1 MDYRSVTLFIML
13 LAALLIAGCSNQDN
27 ASKATEG
34 MQTPVD
40 QQPEPQEVEQEP
52 APQIGTETG
61 EGVSDAMTNIQSG
74 ARETMMLN
82 DTRSIYLKENPTTGY
97 GWNATISEGLRV
109 EEDTY
114 IADPV
119 SPGIVG
125 SGGVHFWLIR
135 AVERGNQTFD
145 AVYARP
151 WEPASAEDLRYLLTI
166 TVE

>member
-1 MDYRSVTLFIML
+1 MDYRSVILFVML
-13 LAALLIAGCSNQDN
+13 LAALLIAGCSSQENG
-27 ASKATEG
+27 SKATEG
-34 MQTPVD
+34 MKTPAD
-40 QQPEPQEVEQEP
+40 QQPETQQEEQIPQSG
-52 APQIGTETG
+52 AETG
-61 EGVSDAMTNIQSG
+61 ESVSDVMTNMQSG
-74 ARETMMLN
+74 SREIMMLN

-97 GWNATISEGLRV
+97 GWNATISDGLRV

-135 AVERGNQTFD
+135 AVEKGNQTFD

-151 WEPASAEDLRYLLTI
+151 WEPASPEDLRYLLTI

>member
-1 MDYRSVTLFIML
+1 MDHRSATLIVLL
-13 LAALLIAGCSNQDN
+13 LAALLIAGCSSQDQTPG
-27 ASKATEG
+27 ATESV
-34 MQTPVD
+34 QAQAD
-40 QQPEPQEVEQEP
+40 QQPEPLEETP
-52 APQIGTETG
+52 APEIGEESG
-61 EGVSDAMTNIQSG
+61 EVVSDAMTNMQSG
-74 ARETMMLN
+74 SRETMMLN

-97 GWNATISEGLRV
+97 GWNATISEGLRI

-135 AVERGNQTFD
+135 AVEKGNQTFD
-145 AVYARP
+145 AVYNRP
-151 WEPASAEDLRYLLTI
+151 WEPATPEDLRYLLTI